1 METTFI
7 YTLSDKDG
15 NIRYIGKTSYI
26 KQRLYAHIRET
37 KSNRISHKINWI
49 KSLLNNNERP
59 IIEILDEVPIDDW
72 QLYEAYW
79 IEQFRQWGF
88 ILTNQTSGG
97 DGGSGYIHTA
107 ESKEKMRQAKLGT
120 TLSEEQK
127 NKISLSVK
135 KKANE
140 NPYYNRGLGNSK
152 NPLDKD
158 VLYNLY
164 IIENISMPKISEI
177 LGVSETTIFRNL
189 KDFGIEKDKS
199 IWKKQC
205 ANSRIPESRVVLQYD
220 KKGNFIREWV
230 GGCSEIYKETGIKAQ
245 RVCSGA
251 RKTSGGFIWK
261 YKI

>member
-7 YTLSDKDG
+7 YTLSDKNG

-26 KQRLYAHIRET
+26 KQRLYAHIKEA

-49 KSLLNNNERP
+49 NSLLFNNERP
-59 IIEILDEVPIDDW
+59 VIEILDEVLIDDW
-72 QLYEAYW
+72 QLHETYW

-88 ILTNQTSGG
+88 NLTNQTSGG
-97 DGGSGYIHTA
+97 DGGKDYKHTA
-107 ESKEKMRQAKLGT
+107 ESKEKMRQSKLGT
-120 TLSEEQK
+120 TLSEEHRE
-127 NKISLSVK
+127 KISLSVK
-135 KKANE
+135 EKAKE

-158 VLYNLY
+158 ILYNLY
-164 IIENISMPKISEI
+164 IIENLSMPKISEI

-189 KDFGIEKDKS
+189 KDYEITKDKD

-205 ANSRIPESRVVLQYD
+205 ANDRVYESKVVLQYD
-220 KKGNFIREWV
+220 KSGNFIKEWI
-230 GGCSEIYKETGIKAQ
+230 GGCSEIYKEIGIKAQ
-245 RVCSGA
+245 RSCSGA

-261 YKI
+261 YKS